1 MTEPKEKPIKPPPI
15 FVDKVENIQPLISL
29 LNNYAQNNYELKV
42 LNNEQVKIQP
52 KTPDAYREIVKQLEI
67 KNTEFYTYKPKQ
79 ERSFKVVLKNIH
91 PSTDLNDIKLEL
103 AELGHDCVNIW
114 NIKQRKTKKPLPIFI
129 VELKPHENNKN
140 VYHIKYLLKC
150 KIAFEPPH
158 PKREIPQCAKC
169 QQYGHTKAY
178 CRRNPKCI
186 KCAGDHLS
194 VDCPRKTRSNDVK
207 CVLCEGNHPANY
219 KGCQVYREL
228 QKVKL
233 PGKAEI
239 NRNQRKYSRPNPTQ
253 QTENTNG
260 PSKNQSQK
268 TYRDVLTKEANKTD
282 KQNYSSQGDTGN
294 DNNSNADLINMLKQ
308 MIQQLTNMTN
318 LLITLTTKLT
328 NSTP

>member
-1 MTEPKEKPIKPPPI
+1 MI
-15 FVDKVENIQPLISL
+15 L
-29 LNNYAQNNYELKV
+29 
-42 LNNEQVKIQP
+42 
-52 KTPDAYREIVKQLEI
+52 
-67 KNTEFYTYKPKQ
+67 KNT
-79 ERSFKVVLKNIH
+79 H

-103 AELGHDCVNIW
+103 SELGHDCVNIW

-150 KIAFEPPH
+150 KITFEPPR
-158 PKREIPQCAKC
+158 PKRDIPQCAKC

-194 VDCPRKTRSNDVK
+194 VDCPRKTRSNEVK

-233 PGKAEI
+233 PGKPEL
-239 NRNQRKYSRPNPTQ
+239 NKNQRKYARPNPTQ
-253 QTENTNG
+253 QIENTNG

-268 TYRDVLTKEANKTD
+268 LYKDALIKEANKTD
-282 KQNYSSQGDTGN
+282 KQNYNTRADNS
-294 DNNSNADLINMLKQ
+294 DNNSNGDLIIMLKQ